1 MKIKIQNTVYSNAL
15 FQVPEFNFGQ
25 FQRWEN
31 HEKITYQLEIDLA
44 DFIKIIQSFFSEF
57 RASEIEDDD
66 PMDLTELIAY
76 KNLGSPTL
84 AEMLTNHKEILSD
97 LLIFNAY
104 DILHLLMKEKLPIDN
119 QYFYSV
125 NSIDEINLTKTNV
138 LIEGICFLIN
148 RS

>member
-104 DILHLLMKEKLPIDN
+104 DILHLLFKEQLPKDCSH
-119 QYFYSV
+119 FYSV
-125 NSIDEINLTKTNV
+125 NSMNEISFTKTTVVIN
-138 LIEGICFLIN
+138 GICFFVK
-148 RS
+148 R